1 MSMVTHEKTA
11 DQTVEENR
19 VAGSVG
25 AFLFALAGGAIY
37 FVLWQV
43 GYVAAISGLIAVV
56 CAMKGY
62 ELFAKKES
70 RFGIIISVVMSVL
83 VISIAWYLCLS
94 LDVYQAYQE
103 WYEAGEVDSA
113 ISFGDAVRNAYLF
126 LSDPKIARSYLLNLA
141 FGIALCALGCIS
153 PIRAALRRTKKTAT
167 AQPEAAPTAS
177 ADAAQNDTF
186 ASEDFNYDTGDRND
200 TDGQNNTGSP
210 RE

>member
-103 WYEAGEVDSA
+103 
-113 ISFGDAVRNAYLF
+113 
-126 LSDPKIARSYLLNLA
+126 
-141 FGIALCALGCIS
+141 
-153 PIRAALRRTKKTAT
+153 
-167 AQPEAAPTAS
+167 
-177 ADAAQNDTF
+177 
-186 ASEDFNYDTGDRND
+186 
-200 TDGQNNTGSP
+200 
-210 RE
+210 